1 LYNELRIVA
10 GRFKQRKIK
19 APKGENTRPTSGKV
33 REALFS
39 ILFGRLEGA
48 VVLDLFAGSGA
59 LALEAISRGADYAV
73 ICDNNKKAVSV
84 ISDNIKNLGIEDNTR
99 VLAYSWEKTLEIIK
113 DEGVKF
119 DIIFLDPPYGLNIEP
134 ILQKIFYYT
143 LLKKDGIISIEHD
156 IVNEINSKELFAVIK
171 EKRYRNTA
179 ITFLKQEDQL

>member
-1 LYNELRIVA
+1 LKL
-10 GRFKQRKIK
+10 
-19 APKGENTRPTSGKV
+19 
-33 REALFS
+33 
-39 ILFGRLEGA
+39 
-48 VVLDLFAGSGA
+48 
-59 LALEAISRGADYAV
+59 
-73 ICDNNKKAVSV
+73 
-84 ISDNIKNLGIEDNTR
+84 
-99 VLAYSWEKTLEIIK
+99 K